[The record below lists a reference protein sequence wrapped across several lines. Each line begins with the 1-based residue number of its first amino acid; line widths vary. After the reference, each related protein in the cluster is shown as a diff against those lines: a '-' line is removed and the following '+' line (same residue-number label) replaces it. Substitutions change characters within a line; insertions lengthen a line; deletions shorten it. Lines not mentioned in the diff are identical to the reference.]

1 MFAAIKSRF
10 ATDEIELKRLNLA
23 KISVSRFRV
32 FELIDFLVERYE
44 YVTLNA
50 IACADWIEEEHFA
63 ISYMLTTRDRKHTFM
78 VQTMI
83 LRENAHID
91 SLVPRFKQA
100 EIMERDLHEM
110 YGIAFLGNDNRVELS
125 LENWIHT
132 PPLRREFDTLEFVN
146 DHLTFR
152 EGRDDN
158 IDVKVEAK
166 RLRALK
172 KAAKEAKA
180 KAAEKNVEKD
190 AEKDGKKVTEKK
202 EAKLKSVNVAKK
214 VKSVKPVKKEVK
226 DGK

>member
-1 MFAAIKSRF
+1 VFSDIKSHF
-10 ATDEIELKRLNLA
+10 ATDEIEIKRADLA
-23 KISVSRFRV
+23 KINVSRFKI
-32 FELIDFLVERYE
+32 FELIDFLVDRYD

-63 ISYMLTTRDRKHTFM
+63 MSYMLTTGDRKHTFM

-91 SLVPRFKQA
+91 SLTNRFKQA

-110 YGIAFLGNDNRVELS
+110 YGIDFPGNNNLVELS
-125 LENWIHT
+125 LENWVHT

-146 DHLTFR
+146 NHLTFR

-158 IDVKVEAK
+158 VDVKVEMK

-172 KAAKEAKA
+172 KAAKAEKEAKA
-180 KAAEKNVEKD
+180 KEAEAKAAKE
-190 AEKDGKKVTEKK
+190 AEDGK
-202 EAKLKSVNVAKK
+202 
-214 VKSVKPVKKEVK
+214 
-226 DGK
+226 